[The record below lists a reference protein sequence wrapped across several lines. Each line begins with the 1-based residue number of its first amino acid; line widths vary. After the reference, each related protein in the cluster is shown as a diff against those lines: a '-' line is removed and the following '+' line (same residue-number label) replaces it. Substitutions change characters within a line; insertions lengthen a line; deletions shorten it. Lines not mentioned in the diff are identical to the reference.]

1 MGCGRDHGERRGHR
15 RTETAHRRGV
25 GQRPPPRR
33 RAPGGDEPS
42 ADGRTPCRQ
51 TRRESREPGRRAQPR
66 RNRSPDRQGPRVIR
80 QAGARSVR
88 CDAARAESH
97 AGQKR
102 GRAARCRR
110 RHRHGLRELP
120 PEVLVSREQAGRES
134 ERGSGKSPQAVMGWL
149 RRWVILVHRW
159 MGIALSLLF
168 LMWFL
173 SGIGM
178 IYARGMPSLTPAVR
192 LERMPALDFSRVRIT
207 PVQAVSRAGMRRA
220 GGRLSLLTVMGRPAY
235 RVSAGRGD
243 NVTVFADSGDELAE
257 IGDEESLDIA
267 SRFANLPRS
276 SVHQVAVLEQA
287 DQWSIGERR
296 QLPLHKFAVDDAA
309 HTELYVSEVTAEV
322 VLMTTRSGR
331 ALAWVAAIPHWMYF
345 RALRLND
352 AVWARVVLWTS
363 GLGIVSVFLGLVL
376 SLTQMRTKYVGW
388 MRWHYVT
395 GAVFGVLTLTWVFS
409 GWLSMDP
416 IEYTERGSTGARI
429 PQALG
434 GAPNLERF
442 LPLDAARWSQALAG
456 RAVKEI
462 ELRGVPYYVLRGAGS
477 PPLLM
482 AADTLEI
489 RREPFP
495 VDSIM
500 QRVAQGNPGV
510 PVAA

>member
-1 MGCGRDHGERRGHR
+1 M
-15 RTETAHRRGV
+15 TWA
-25 GQRPPPRR
+25 
-33 RAPGGDEPS
+33 
-42 ADGRTPCRQ
+42 
-51 TRRESREPGRRAQPR
+51 
-66 RNRSPDRQGPRVIR
+66 
-80 QAGARSVR
+80 
-88 CDAARAESH
+88 
-97 AGQKR
+97 
-102 GRAARCRR
+102 
-110 RHRHGLRELP
+110 L
-120 PEVLVSREQAGRES
+120 
-134 ERGSGKSPQAVMGWL
+134 GWL

-192 LERMPALDFSRVRIT
+192 LERMPALDLSRVRIT

-235 RVSAGRGD
+235 RVSAGRGT
-243 NVTVFADSGDELAE
+243 NATIFADSGDELAE

-309 HTELYVSEVTAEV
+309 RTELYVSEVTAEV

-352 AVWARVVLWTS
+352 GLWTRVVLWTS

-395 GAVFGVLTLTWVFS
+395 GARVWRPDADVGVQ
-409 GWLSMDP
+409 WLAVD
-416 IEYTERGSTGARI
+416 GSRSST
-429 PQALG
+429 QSG
-434 GAPNLERF
+434 GAPAQGFRRRS
-442 LPLDAARWSQALAG
+442 AARRTSSAFRPLIPPAGTRHSRAL
-456 RAVKEI
+456 R
-462 ELRGVPYYVLRGAGS
+462 
-477 PPLLM
+477 
-482 AADTLEI
+482 
-489 RREPFP
+489 
-495 VDSIM
+495 
-500 QRVAQGNPGV
+500 
-510 PVAA
+510 

>member
-1 MGCGRDHGERRGHR
+1 
-15 RTETAHRRGV
+15 
-25 GQRPPPRR
+25 
-33 RAPGGDEPS
+33 
-42 ADGRTPCRQ
+42 
-51 TRRESREPGRRAQPR
+51 
-66 RNRSPDRQGPRVIR
+66 
-80 QAGARSVR
+80 
-88 CDAARAESH
+88 
-97 AGQKR
+97 
-102 GRAARCRR
+102 
-110 RHRHGLRELP
+110 
-120 PEVLVSREQAGRES
+120 
-134 ERGSGKSPQAVMGWL
+134 
-149 RRWVILVHRW
+149 
-159 MGIALSLLF
+159 
-168 LMWFL
+168 
-173 SGIGM
+173 
-178 IYARGMPSLTPAVR
+178 
-192 LERMPALDFSRVRIT
+192 
-207 PVQAVSRAGMRRA
+207 
-220 GGRLSLLTVMGRPAY
+220 
-235 RVSAGRGD
+235 
-243 NVTVFADSGDELAE
+243 
-257 IGDEESLDIA
+257 
-267 SRFANLPRS
+267 
-276 SVHQVAVLEQA
+276 VHQVAVLEQA

-309 HTELYVSEVTAEV
+309 RTELYVSEVTAEV

-352 AVWARVVLWTS
+352 GLWTRVVLWTS

-395 GAVFGVLTLTWVFS
+395 GALFGVLTLTWVFS

-442 LPLDAARWSQALAG
+442 PAFDAARWNQALAG
-456 RAVKEI
+456 FAVKEI
-462 ELRGVPYYVLRGAGS
+462 ELRGVQGEPYYVLRGAGS

-489 RREPFP
+489 RREPFS

-510 PVAA
+510 AVAASELLTDYDAYYYDRDREEPLPVLRVKFADEAATWVYVDPRLSQQVARFTRGERVERWLYHGLHSLDFSFWYYNKPLWKAGMVVLLSGGSMLSFVGVVIGFRRLRRNIVRLGRRRSVSSPV